1 MTELPANSERKSQ
14 IMAGSIIV
22 FKVAL
27 KDRKSIWRKIALEG
41 SHTLDDLHEMIFEAF
56 DRDDE
61 HLYSFFFPQ
70 PGVKNVRRIMQES
83 REFTHPA
90 ACEGGPFG
98 SDAAN
103 AVKTKL
109 SSLNLKPKQ
118 LFYYLFD
125 FGDEWW
131 HEITIEET
139 EAAAKKGRKYPCV
152 VDTKG
157 KSPPQYPGD
166 DEYDDDEEEE

>member
-1 MTELPANSERKSQ
+1 
-14 IMAGSIIV
+14 MAGTIIV

-27 KDRKSIWRKIALEG
+27 NGRKSIWRKIAMKE
-41 SHTLDDLHEMIFEAF
+41 SHTLNDLHEAIYDAF

-61 HLYSFFFPQ
+61 HLYSFYFPKT
-70 PGVKNVRRIMQES
+70 GIKNIRRIKKES

-98 SDAAN
+98 SDAGN

-109 SSLNLKPKQ
+109 SSLHLKPKQ

-131 HEITIEET
+131 HDITVEET
-139 EAAAKKGRKYPCV
+139 EAEAENGQKYPCIV
-152 VDTKG
+152 EKKG
-157 KSPPQYPGD
+157 KSPPQYPDNDDYD
-166 DEYDDDEEEE
+166 DEDDED